1 MSDLFRKEAIQHAT
15 RRLGGEV
22 VLATPLS
29 TRILT
34 VLVLATLAAASI
46 FVSTATYA
54 RKQTVA
60 GWLAPSGGVV
70 RASTLRGGQIDFL
83 AAQEGQLVEAGAPLA
98 RIQLASDLQNGNAGA
113 SLMAALE
120 QQAVAEQR
128 SAEAE
133 RARLESERV
142 RLSTLIAGLDSELND
157 LRRQRRLQTEQ
168 VELAEQQLT
177 RSQAVAQRGY
187 LSARD
192 LDARRAAFLSAQQDL
207 ANLER
212 AISGVARQRA
222 DAEAQLD
229 VIPVHLA
236 AADADAAAARAALD
250 ERTTATEA
258 QSAYVVNSPIR
269 ARIAAVPVRQGQT
282 LGAGETIAVLI
293 PDDEEI
299 IAELYIPTRA
309 AGFIR
314 EGQEVRLLYEAFPH
328 QRFGPGVGEIRRIS
342 RTVLAPA
349 EVSIPGLTLQE
360 PVFRVEAALDRQA
373 VDAYGESIP
382 LQPGMLLSADIV
394 IDRRTLIEWLFDPI
408 FAAGRR

>member
-22 VLATPLS
+22 VLATPLP

-34 VLVLATLAAASI
+34 VLVLSTLAAASI

-83 AAQEGQLVEAGAPLA
+83 AAQEGQIVEAGAPLA

-113 SLMAALE
+113 GLMAALG

-128 SAEAE
+128 SADAE

-142 RLSTLIAGLDSELND
+142 RLSTLIAGLDSELDD

-192 LDARRAAFLSAQQDL
+192 LDGRRSAFLSAQQDL
-207 ANLER
+207 ASLER

-222 DAEAQLD
+222 DAEAQLGA
-229 VIPVHLA
+229 IPVHLA

-258 QSAYVVNSPIR
+258 QSAYIVNSPIR

-349 EVSIPGLTLQE
+349 EISIPGLTLQE
-360 PVFRVEAALDRQA
+360 PVFRVEAALERQA